1 MHKII
6 SYNNV
11 TAEGLELEFEEPVAL
26 NGVLKTNKWWVSWD
40 RLSLLISNGIA
51 KEQATNN

>member
-6 SYNNV
+6 SYSNV

-26 NGVLKTNKWWVSWD
+26 NGVL
-40 RLSLLISNGIA
+40 
-51 KEQATNN
+51 